1 MVKRRDRRQRRV
13 RGRRSLARAANTAD
27 VLGGFPAKRPVNG
40 KWRAPYKCLVELR
53 NHLLKQRGEL
63 VRDAQEEA
71 PAFSEHMADAA
82 TDSYDRD
89 FALSML
95 SSEQNA
101 LYEIDQAI
109 RRIETDTYGVC
120 EVTGKKIEAERLA
133 AIPWTR
139 FSAQAAKDLERQG
152 AVQRAKL
159 AQPGSVT
166 EAGAAALAAAEQ
178 EAEEDTA
185 S

>member
-13 RGRRSLARAANTAD
+13 RGRRSLARAATTAD
-27 VLGGFPAKRPVNG
+27 VLGGFPTKRPVNG
-40 KWRAPYKCLVELR
+40 KWRDHYKRLVQLR
-53 NHLLKQRGEL
+53 NHLLEQRGEL
-63 VRDAQEEA
+63 VRDAQEET
-71 PAFSEHMADAA
+71 PAFGEHMADAA

-109 RRIETDTYGVC
+109 HRIETGTFGSC
-120 EVTGKKIEAERLA
+120 EITGKKIEAERLA

-139 FSAQAAKDLERQG
+139 FSAQAARELEQQG

-159 AQPGSVT
+159 AQPGSVA
-166 EAGAAALAAAEQ
+166 EAGAAALAAAER
-178 EAEEDTA
+178 EAEEA
-185 S
+185 AEE